1 MSLSSRSVEPDPA
14 CTADLPALHALE
26 AALFPPER
34 QESLGGIKRSLASP
48 HQEVWVIREG
58 DILISS
64 MTLRLYPKSLR
75 VYSLAIARQ
84 HQGRGL
90 GEVMMKKAA
99 SRARALGKSA
109 LRLEADANNARLIQ
123 WYLGQGYHFLSVLPD
138 YYGPGTAAQR
148 MVKSL
153 ENPHP

>member
-1 MSLSSRSVEPDPA
+1 MSPSSRSVEPDPA

-26 AALFPPER
+26 VALFAQER
-34 QESLGGIKRSLASP
+34 QESLAGLKRSIESS

-58 DILISS
+58 GVLISS

-75 VYSLAIARQ
+75 VYSLAVARQ

-90 GEVMMKKAA
+90 GEAMMKKADA
-99 SRARALGKSA
+99 RARALGKSA
-109 LRLEADANNARLIQ
+109 LRLEADANNSRLIQ
-123 WYLGQGYHFLSVLPD
+123 WYLGQGFQFLSILPD

-148 MVKSL
+148 LVKSL
-153 ENPHP
+153 EIPNP